1 MQGPYDVEFRTI
13 AVSRE
18 LGQRALEHRRLLD
31 EANRAEALE
40 PDGETQSA
48 LRRFTQ
54 RLLEL
59 ARLGRHWEDDDVS
72 SRAASTMAVASSSHA
87 SGGIRVPVRR
97 RSSSSVVPSI
107 SRQRVSARE

>member
-1 MQGPYDVEFRTI
+1 MQGPYDIEFRTI

-18 LGQRALEHRRLLD
+18 LSQRALEHRRLLD
-31 EANRAEALE
+31 EANRAAALE

-48 LRRFTQ
+48 LRRFAQ

-59 ARLGRHWEDDDVS
+59 ARPGRHWEDDEASDRV
-72 SRAASTMAVASSSHA
+72 ASTMAVASRSQA
-87 SGGIRVPVRR
+87 SGGIRVPERR
-97 RSSSSVVPSI
+97 RSSSSAVPSI